1 VKVTEKPDGTVEVD
15 TGAGAAKATAKY
27 DPGEGGILGV
37 LVKSDGEKRETLTVA
52 YPADRAD
59 TTRAA
64 DGHRD
69 FASREAL
76 EKAAHSFLANSPNVG
91 RHHAEGTDGSGTV
104 LESFLWPAGDWTPE
118 GSCYTVREGDWLVK
132 VRWSE
137 DAWAEIKAGLIN
149 GVSMQG
155 RARRRKPSAE
165 AVAALRS

>member
-1 VKVTEKPDGTVEVD
+1 MKVTTTTVVDDGKDETP
-15 TGAGAAKATAKY
+15 AAKSAATY

-37 LVKSDGEKRETLTVA
+37 LVKADGERRETLTVA

-59 TTRAA
+59 KAVAA

-76 EKAAHSFLANSPNVG
+76 EKAAHSFLANSPVVG
-91 RHHAEGTDGSGTV
+91 AHHAEGTDGAGQV
-104 LESFLWPAGDWTPE
+104 LESFLWPAGDWTPD

-137 DAWAEIKAGLIN
+137 DAWAQIKAGQIG

-155 RARRRKPSAE
+155 RARRAKPSPE
-165 AVAALRS
+165 KVAALRS